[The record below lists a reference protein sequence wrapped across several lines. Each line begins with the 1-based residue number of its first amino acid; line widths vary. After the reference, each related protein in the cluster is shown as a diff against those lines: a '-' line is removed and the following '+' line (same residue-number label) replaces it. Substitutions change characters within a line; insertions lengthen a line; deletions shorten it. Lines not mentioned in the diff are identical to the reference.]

1 MRKQTNSSNKIQRYN
16 GEKNE
21 NFLENVNAIDR
32 EQIESTMKELDSK
45 IEELGKIVDS
55 KVQKSYDEFNSVLK
69 QKKTQH
75 QDELTKLNFKLI
87 EAIKQN
93 TREDFLTKLKN
104 DLKNIQNQVYD
115 KDKQLQSNLINYI
128 RESASFI

>member
-1 MRKQTNSSNKIQRYN
+1 MRKKTNSSNKVQRFN
-16 GEKNE
+16 VEKNE

-32 EQIESTMKELDSK
+32 EHIDSTMKELDSK

-115 KDKQLQSNLINYI
+115 KDKQLQSKIEN
-128 RESASFI
+128 

>member
-1 MRKQTNSSNKIQRYN
+1 MKTTNFKRNTTNTQQRY
-16 GEKNE
+16 GADKNE
-21 NFLENVNAIDR
+21 NFLENVNAIDK
-32 EQIESTMKELDSK
+32 EQIETTMKELDNK

-104 DLKNIQNQVYD
+104 DLKSIQDQVYD
-115 KDKQLQSNLINYI
+115 KDKQLQSII
-128 RESASFI
+128 FI

>member
-1 MRKQTNSSNKIQRYN
+1 MRKKTNSSNKVQRFN
-16 GEKNE
+16 VEKNE

-32 EQIESTMKELDSK
+32 EHIESTMKELDSK

-115 KDKQLQSNLINYI
+115 KDKQLQSKIEN
-128 RESASFI
+128 

>member
-1 MRKQTNSSNKIQRYN
+1 MKGKKNSSLQTRFAI
-16 GEKNE
+16 EKQE
-21 NFLENVNAIDR
+21 NLLENVNAVDK
-32 EQIESTMKELDSK
+32 EQIEATMKELDSK

-115 KDKQLQSNLINYI
+115 KDKQLQIISTC
-128 RESASFI
+128 

>member
-1 MRKQTNSSNKIQRYN
+1 MKSKKNTTSIRGYN
-16 GEKNE
+16 NDKNE
-21 NFLENVNAIDR
+21 NLLENVNAIDK
-32 EQIESTMKELDSK
+32 EQIELTMKDLDSK

-104 DLKNIQNQVYD
+104 DLKTIQNQVYD
-115 KDKQLQSNLINYI
+115 KDKQLQSM
-128 RESASFI
+128 

>member
-1 MRKQTNSSNKIQRYN
+1 MKAKKNSSSLRGYN
-16 GEKNE
+16 TDKNE
-21 NFLENVNAIDR
+21 NLLENVNAIDK
-32 EQIESTMKELDSK
+32 EQIELTMKELDNK

-104 DLKNIQNQVYD
+104 DLKTIQNQVYD
-115 KDKQLQSNLINYI
+115 KDKQLQSKNI
-128 RESASFI
+128 